1 MVCYSDKRK
10 ICGGEIGL
18 TLKFLTFHTGCMV
31 FNKDESLPVA
41 MKSSRQFLFIILLL
55 LAGCYTVPET
65 GRNTLNFMPESLLSE
80 QAAMAF
86 DQMKQDAPVSANPQ
100 YNERVRRVATRVLN
114 VAVLTGNLPPVNQ
127 WEFVVFDD
135 DATINAFAMPGG
147 KVGVYTGLL
156 KLAESDD
163 ELAAI
168 IGHEIAHVSARHGNE
183 RMSQSVLLITGGL
196 ALGYAVKDE
205 DKGTQEAV
213 MLAYG
218 VGTTIGA
225 QLPFSRLHENE
236 ADEIGLLYMAR
247 AGYDPREAVRFWK
260 KMQSMKGQAVAE
272 FLSTHPSHQTRIA
285 RLTKLMPK
293 AMAEYE
299 AAKKRNG

>member
-1 MVCYSDKRK
+1 MSFTYPILRA
-10 ICGGEIGL
+10 E
-18 TLKFLTFHTGCMV
+18 
-31 FNKDESLPVA
+31 
-41 MKSSRQFLFIILLL
+41 MKSMRQLFLFALFL

-65 GRNTLNFMPESLLSE
+65 GRNTLNFMPESMLSE

-86 DQMKQDAPVSANPQ
+86 AQMQEEAPVSTNPKQ
-100 YNERVRRVATRVLN
+100 NERVTRVATRVLN
-114 VAVLTGNLPPVNQ
+114 VAVITGNLPPVNQ

-135 DATINAFAMPGG
+135 DETINAFAMPGG
-147 KVGVYTGLL
+147 KVGVYTGIL
-156 KLAESDD
+156 KLANTDD

-205 DKGTQEAV
+205 DKGTQEAL

-218 VGTTIGA
+218 VGATLGA

-247 AGYDPREAVRFWK
+247 AGYDPREAVRFWQ
-260 KMQSMKGQAVAE
+260 KMQSMNNQAVAE
-272 FLSTHPSHQTRIA
+272 FLSTHPSHETRIE

-299 AAKKRNG
+299 AAKSRNQ